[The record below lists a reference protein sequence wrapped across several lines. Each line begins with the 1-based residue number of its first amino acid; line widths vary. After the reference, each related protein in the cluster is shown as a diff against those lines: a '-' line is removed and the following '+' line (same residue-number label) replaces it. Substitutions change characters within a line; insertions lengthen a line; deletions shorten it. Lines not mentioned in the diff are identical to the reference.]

1 MDGWESRRHNR
12 AALDY
17 AIIKL
22 GVASGIVEG
31 VEIDTTFF
39 RGNEAPEVSVEGCFS
54 SDDSEVVSWGGG
66 RGGWTAILSKE
77 PCGPSQR
84 HAWKIPPNGKSYT
97 HVRLNMYP
105 DGGIARFRL
114 FGSVLPIL
122 PEDKTAIFDL
132 AAMQNGGT
140 AVSWS
145 DQEFDTRASNLL
157 LPGRGPDMSDGWETS
172 RARTE
177 DHVDWVIVKL
187 GVPGKIHHLI
197 LDTAHFR
204 GNFPQQAEVLAINFE
219 GGVEPDV
226 SDQSWQEVT
235 ELVDCGPDEEKM
247 LQSLN
252 CEQVFT
258 HVKLNI
264 YPDGGVKRLR
274 VFGAQ
279 SGGDRAVHKSGPC
292 LWHGPR
298 VGVGTSCNSCDCEDT
313 PSHL

>member
-12 AALDY
+12 AAFDY

-54 SDDSEVVSWGGG
+54 FYDSEVVSWGGG

-84 HAWKIPPNGKSYT
+84 HAWRIPPNSKSYT

-114 FGSVLPIL
+114 FGSVFPVL
-122 PEDKTAIFDL
+122 PEDKAAIFDL

-145 DQEFDTRASNLL
+145 GQEFDTRASNLL

-172 RARTE
+172 RSRTE
-177 DHVDWVIVKL
+177 DHVDWAIVKL

-226 SDQSWQEVT
+226 FDQSWQEVT

-279 SGGDRAVHKSGPC
+279 SGG
-292 LWHGPR
+292 
-298 VGVGTSCNSCDCEDT
+298 
-313 PSHL
+313 